1 MEYRYPTLTK
11 ELVVNN
17 KAYLPINK
25 GQTSC
30 PPVSARLRSSPD
42 STLFLA
48 DLPAASTSLLTSL
61 RVNTKRVESG
71 ETPTRGG
78 NGLSQKRDK
87 PEELPKLLGGVL
99 EGICAK
105 EKGTEPD
112 GQSPWVAEPR
122 WEFQTHRPKALQTY
136 AVANANMTIQRHCTH
151 AIKHS
156 RQNSL
161 QLWHFPHNNLVAISF
176 TFSMN
181 YLLSGKEGRPVT
193 WHAIFDQK
201 QPRDRLNDELIVS
214 YIINFVKYIKELHRD
229 F

>member
-1 MEYRYPTLTK
+1 MEYRYPTPTK
-11 ELVVNN
+11 ELFINN

-42 STLFLA
+42 STIFLA
-48 DLPAASTSLLTSL
+48 DLTAASTSLLTSL
-61 RVNTKRVESG
+61 RVNTKIVESG

-78 NGLSQKRDK
+78 NELSRKRD
-87 PEELPKLLGGVL
+87 ELKEPPKLPSGIL
-99 EGICAK
+99 ERLREK

-122 WEFQTHRPKALQTY
+122 WEHQTHKPKALQTY
-136 AVANANMTIQRHCTH
+136 AVAKAKMTIHKHCTH

-156 RQNSL
+156 LRNSL
-161 QLWHFPHNNLVAISF
+161 QLWHFPHNNLFAIRR

-181 YLLSGKEGRPVT
+181 YLLSGKEGRPGN
-193 WHAIFDQK
+193 WQAIFDQK
-201 QPRDRLNDELIVS
+201 KQEALLDDKIILS
-214 YIINFVKYIKELHRD
+214 YIINFVKYTKEIYCD